1 VLSYLH
7 EYHAGNHADVLKHS
21 VLAIL
26 IRALQR
32 KPGALRVI
40 DTHAGSALYDLASEA
55 ARRGREYE
63 GGVARL
69 LQAADPPQAIAP
81 YLQAIHDLNPDGGLR
96 YYPGSPEVTRAL
108 LREQDHLELF
118 ELHPRASE
126 RLRERFHRHPQVHVH
141 QRDGFEGLLAV
152 APPPERRGVI
162 LIDPSYEQ
170 RSDYARTVEAVGAT
184 VRRWANAVIAVW
196 YPLIGQPD
204 SGRMIDR
211 LARLKLPGLYRVE
224 LEAAPDAAGLRG
236 SGMVVV
242 NLPFET
248 DLALASLLPWL
259 QKSLDP
265 SGRGASRADWLG

>member
-32 KPGALRVI
+32 KPGGLRVI
-40 DTHAGSALYDLASEA
+40 DTHAGSARYDLDSEPA
-55 ARRGREYE
+55 QRGREYE

-69 LQAADPPQAIAP
+69 LQAPAPPEPLAP
-81 YLQAIHDLNPDGGLR
+81 YLRAIRDLNPDGGLR
-96 YYPGSPEVTRAL
+96 HYPGSPEVALSL

-126 RLRERFHRHPQVHVH
+126 RLRERFRRHPRVHVH

-152 APPPERRGVI
+152 IPPPERRGVV

-170 RSDYARTVEAVGAT
+170 RSDYTRTAETVGAA
-184 VRRWANAVIAVW
+184 VRRWTNAVIAVW

-204 SGRMIDR
+204 TGRMLDR
-211 LARLKLPGLYRVE
+211 LTRLKLPGLYRVE
-224 LEAAPDAAGLRG
+224 LEAAPEAPGLRG

-248 DLALASLLPWL
+248 DLALGSLLPWL
-259 QKSLDP
+259 QAGLDP
-265 SGRGASRADWLG
+265 SGRGVSRAGWLG